1 MPRIRTIKP
10 QFWLDENLGTI
21 PRDAR
26 LMYIGLWNLSDDTG
40 IFQWRPLQIKAQIF
54 PYDYDITEDN
64 INNWLQNLID
74 TSDIEKFEY
83 NGKWYGRINSFLDHQ
98 DIKNPSKWTFLE
110 TNGKKKTLPQSYP
123 STTPALPVGKKKRVI
138 GKKKR
143 VIGKELEE
151 KFNRFW
157 DVYPKKKS
165 KGQAKSVFYRINPA
179 EQLLATMLAKI
190 EQAKKSD
197 DWVKEGGKFIPYPA
211 TWLNAEGWEDEIS
224 TSQKVNKWG

>member
-21 PRDAR
+21 SRDAR
-26 LMYIGLWNLSDDTG
+26 LLYIGLWNLADDTG
-40 IFQWRPLQIKAQIF
+40 IFQWRPMQIKAQIF
-54 PYDYDITEDN
+54 PYDTDITSDD
-64 INNWLQNLID
+64 ISRWLENLTD
-74 TSDIEKFEY
+74 TGDVEQFEF
-83 NGKWYGRINSFLDHQ
+83 NGKSYGQINSFLEHQ
-98 DIKNPSKWTFLE
+98 DIKNPSTWTFLGRD
-110 TNGKKKTLPQSYP
+110 NKKSLPQPYP
-123 STTPALPVGKKKRVI
+123 SPTPALLLGKKE
-138 GKKKR
+138 KKKGK
-143 VIGKELEE
+143 VISKELEE

-165 KGQAKSVFYRINPA
+165 KGQAKSVFYRINPD